1 MKRMTLLTYR
11 SNIQKT
17 TATTISR
24 AIKDAYSM
32 RLGWGNGKCCPSVGR
47 VGDRK
52 LLPLHPPELSSPARK
67 PTNASFTHCATRNG
81 RSNCSLVCWRAGP
94 TASIAEIGKQA
105 PRAVCRNWQQ
115 GTVNR
120 ESGQLIFGLISF
132 KLPSFL
138 SQELWRLAA
147 SVWTIGHFDSISRWK
162 YLPGRM
168 RRRGYDAGAIRSVEP
183 AVASE
188 VAHHRKISVGVTR
201 IVALTV
207 RLSLEL
213 IDAVF
218 GMGENCQGDRQT
230 LSDQFLEPVG
240 CRGAWRFKI
249 VFTQYPKLLGLD
261 REKRWHWIVAERRAE
276 NIGLAFLPQFGLAV
290 RQNKVGVIAVEVL
303 IPSFTA

>member
-1 MKRMTLLTYR
+1 
-11 SNIQKT
+11 
-17 TATTISR
+17 
-24 AIKDAYSM
+24 M
-32 RLGWGNGKCCPSVGR
+32 RLGWGNGKFCPPVGR

-147 SVWTIGHFDSISRWK
+147 SVWTIGHFDRISRWNSK
-162 YLPGRM
+162 
-168 RRRGYDAGAIRSVEP
+168 IRTTYRVEC
-183 AVASE
+183 VGE
-188 VAHHRKISVGVTR
+188 VT
-201 IVALTV
+201 T
-207 RLSLEL
+207 
-213 IDAVF
+213 
-218 GMGENCQGDRQT
+218 
-230 LSDQFLEPVG
+230 LEPYG
-240 CRGAWRFKI
+240 PSSRPSRAKSRIIAK
-249 VFTQYPKLLGLD
+249 YPSELRVSSRSPSGL
-261 REKRWHWIVAERRAE
+261 VS
-276 NIGLAFLPQFGLAV
+276 N
-290 RQNKVGVIAVEVL
+290 
-303 IPSFTA
+303 S